1 MGEMKV
7 GHTPGPWT
15 FREFMGSP
23 EQVEFGRKH
32 GIEPVPAL
40 TNDGARIMMAD
51 GVRIGTVDSQTEFK
65 RGKGHEVVCAE
76 RDANATLI
84 AAAPELLAAL
94 LALADRVAVVIES
107 DADDGKPEDAELR
120 TAWDAAGVAIAKA
133 EGR

>member
-40 TNDGARIMMAD
+40 TNDGARIVMAD

-94 LALADRVAVVIES
+94 ELARAFLSDEPCDRQAKR
-107 DADDGKPEDAELR
+107 DALTKVCA
-120 TAWDAAGVAIAKA
+120 AIAKA

>member
-7 GHTPGPWT
+7 GHTPEPWIAL
-15 FREFMGSP
+15 P
-23 EQVEFGRKH
+23 FGDCAYEVMAPD
-32 GIEPVPAL
+32 GTVIAVI
-40 TNDGARIMMAD
+40 DGAPDESAVLEASAR
-51 GVRIGTVDSQTEFK
+51 
-65 RGKGHEVVCAE
+65 
-76 RDANATLI
+76 LI

>member
-40 TNDGARIMMAD
+40 TNDGARIVMAD

-94 LALADRVAVVIES
+94 
-107 DADDGKPEDAELR
+107 K
-120 TAWDAAGVAIAKA
+120 DAARWINLLPAEIRDGSIMPEKLAEVIARA

>member
-40 TNDGARIMMAD
+40 TNDGARIVMAD

-94 LALADRVAVVIES
+94 
-107 DADDGKPEDAELR
+107 K
-120 TAWDAAGVAIAKA
+120 DAARWINLLPAEIRDGSIMPEKLAEVIARA
-133 EGR
+133 ESR